1 MTPKLL
7 RRYVFVL
14 VAGVLLAVA
23 LSTGRGPA
31 TAAAASATGD
41 CAPASSWPAANGSL
55 ASQVLTLINQH
66 RAAMGLRQLVS
77 SPSLSASAV
86 WKARH
91 MAAYNYMAHD
101 DPAPPAARSAANRI
115 ATCGY
120 PNAGWG
126 ENIAFGYSTAQSVV
140 NAWLASSGH
149 KANIENGSFVST
161 GIGAAQS
168 AANGI
173 AWAQD
178 FGTVADGGSPPAT
191 TTAPPPPPPPPATT
205 AQTTTTARTTT
216 TAPTTTA
223 PAPQTT
229 TASSNPPA
237 KTAAAAPAPTAIALA
252 SPGVRVKLHRLSLVT
267 RVVLGAKPEQAAHV
281 DVKCSA
287 TAGGRQLRVVVN
299 AFGGQAARCVWRV
312 PASMHRKL
320 VHGWIRVQ
328 LSGVHVRRPFA
339 VALP

>member
-1 MTPKLL
+1 
-7 RRYVFVL
+7 
-14 VAGVLLAVA
+14 VLLAVV

-41 CAPASSWPAANGSL
+41 CAPAASWPAANGSL

-66 RAAMGLRQLVS
+66 RAAMGLGQLVS

-120 PNAGWG
+120 PSAGWG
-126 ENIAFGYSTAQSVV
+126 ENIAFGYSTAQAVV
-140 NAWLASSGH
+140 SAWLASSGH

-161 GIGAAQS
+161 GIGAAPS

-178 FGTVADGGSPPAT
+178 FGTVAAGGSPPAT
-191 TTAPPPPPPPPATT
+191 TTTPPPPPPPPATT
-205 AQTTTTARTTT
+205 AQTTTTAPATTTARTTT
-216 TAPTTTA
+216 TAPTATA
-223 PAPQTT
+223 PPPQTT
-229 TASSNPPA
+229 TSSNPPA
-237 KTAAAAPAPTAIALA
+237 KTAASTPAPTAIALA

-267 RVVLGAKPEQAAHV
+267 RVVLGARPAQQPHV

-312 PASMHRKL
+312 PTSMHRKL